1 MQEKKRAKETAER
14 ECRVQL
20 IINRMGDAFKKNS
33 DEEKRFELQIL
44 HDAMQKEKKAEK
56 QEILQKELK
65 L

>member
-1 MQEKKRAKETAER
+1 
-14 ECRVQL
+14 
-20 IINRMGDAFKKNS
+20 MGDAFKKNS

-56 QEILQKELK
+56 QEILQRELK